1 MLDYGLLNCYKKGN
15 NIIFGDVLMLEV
27 LITSALR
34 REVLAYLLNNPDQ
47 DLHLRE
53 FSRRIKK
60 PAPVVKK
67 ELDKLDQIGFI
78 LTWTSKNQRRFKL
91 NKTFLFLPELTAI
104 FDKEAELSV
113 RFKVAKTVTLE
124 KGLNKRKSWQK
135 RAAEIAQG
143 YGEDVK
149 RRRPRHPAETRMLK
163 KIS

>member
-1 MLDYGLLNCYKKGN
+1 MLEGR
-15 NIIFGDVLMLEV
+15 LMLEY
-27 LITSALR
+27 LITSVLR
-34 REVLAYLLNNPDQ
+34 REVLAYLLNNPDEE
-47 DLHLRE
+47 LHLRE

-78 LTWTSKNQRRFKL
+78 LTWTAKNQRRFKL

-135 RAAEIAQG
+135 RSAEIAQG

-149 RRRPRHPAETRMLK
+149 RRRPRHPTETRMLK